1 MISLF
6 PFSFSISNPTEE
18 TVLPLSYLFGRLEE
32 RIVPLPL
39 TSHSSLFA
47 SVSCVRTPESA
58 AVSSASALPLC
69 LPRLSLW
76 WMAYSPRLAPSLGR
90 ELARRSI
97 MLAAACCLPW
107 RAPPGGATGSDGW
120 EVRQAGS
127 LAGLLASSWM
137 AAERTSRP
145 GDGAAWSSCPVS
157 RG

>member
-18 TVLPLSYLFGRLEE
+18 TVLPLPYLFGRLEE

-58 AVSSASALPLC
+58 AVSYGSALPLC
-69 LPRLSLW
+69 LSRLPFW
-76 WMAYSPRLAPSLGR
+76 WPAYSPRLAPSLGR

-97 MLAAACCLPW
+97 TLIAACCWPG
-107 RAPPGGATGSDGW
+107 RAPPGGATSSDGW
-120 EVRQAGS
+120 EVRPAS
-127 LAGLLASSWM
+127 CLAGLLASSRT

-145 GDGAAWSSCPVS
+145 SDGAAWSSFPVS